1 MPPKRRLRQQQPL
14 LVLLAGLT
22 LMAMVLVAVFLIGG
36 NNGGNTNVS
45 PPVTNSNITPST
57 GGTAGGPQP
66 VANPPASLYST
77 LIDELPPAMRVN
89 NPQTFAMNISTF
101 SSSYWFDTEQ
111 QGADLAARW
120 RIFDGFQA
128 QFDPL
133 GEAAQLLQGSYY
145 IWVETYLFETV
156 AGADTAFDHLE
167 NRLATRPG
175 SERRTARLLA
185 NESAGF
191 EFVQG
196 TVGTSEVVAVYHRFI
211 FRRGNIV
218 AAVQTLGGQ
227 PFMSIDRARDIAVIM
242 DDKVLGT
249 RPATEPTPI
258 PTPSFPTFDPT
269 PESED

>member
-1 MPPKRRLRQQQPL
+1 MARKRQLRQQQPL

-22 LMAMVLVAVFLIGG
+22 LMAMALVAVFLFTG
-36 NNGGNTNVS
+36 NNGGGSNVD
-45 PPVTNSNITPST
+45 PQVTNPNITPST
-57 GGTAGGPQP
+57 GGTSGGPQT
-66 VANPPASLYST
+66 VASPPASLYGT
-77 LIDELPPAMRVN
+77 LLEELPPAMRVN
-89 NPQTFAMNISTF
+89 QPETFAMNISTF
-101 SSSYWFDTEQ
+101 ASSYWFDTEQ
-111 QGADLAARW
+111 QGAELAAQW

-133 GEAAQLLQGSYY
+133 GLAAQLLQGSYY

-156 AGADTAFDHLE
+156 DGADAAYDHLE

-175 SERRTARLLA
+175 SVRRTARLLA

-191 EFVQG
+191 EFIQG
-196 TVGTSEVVAVYHRFI
+196 TVGTSEVVAAYHRFI
-211 FRRGNIV
+211 FRRGNVIGV
-218 AAVQTLGGQ
+218 VQTFGGQ

-258 PTPSFPTFDPT
+258 PTPFFPTLDPT
-269 PESED
+269 PEGGE